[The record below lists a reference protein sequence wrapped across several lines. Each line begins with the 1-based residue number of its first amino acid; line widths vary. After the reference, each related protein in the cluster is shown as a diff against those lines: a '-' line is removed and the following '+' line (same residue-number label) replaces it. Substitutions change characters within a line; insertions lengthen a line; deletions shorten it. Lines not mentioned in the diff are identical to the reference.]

1 VENLHKIPSTGPD
14 SGLRTTRYLF
24 TVVPGQLHYL
34 GTWNLE
40 QENTL
45 GFLNEKT
52 QLDAQ
57 LTPILKNLNFNAAV
71 VTLPQ

>member
-1 VENLHKIPSTGPD
+1 MENLHKIPSTGPG